1 MTDIILDAS
10 AVLALLNLEPGAD
23 IVQKALSHAKISAVN
38 LAEIVTRFNLA
49 GMPTDEIQE
58 VLSLLSLN
66 IVPFDEKQAFQT
78 GILASQTKQ
87 PGLSLGDR
95 ACLALGIL
103 TNSPVLSAD
112 QAWQKITI
120 PVKVVGLRN
129 ETKG

>member
-23 IVQKALSHAKISAVN
+23 IVQQALSHAKISSVN
-38 LAEIVTRFNLA
+38 LAEIITRLNLA

-66 IVPFDEKQAFQT
+66 IVPFDEQQALQA
-78 GILASQTKQ
+78 GILASQTKTL
-87 PGLSLGDR
+87 GLSLGDR

-103 TNSPVLSAD
+103 SDAPVLSAD
-112 QAWQKITI
+112 QAWQKITL
-120 PVKVVGLRN
+120 PVKVIGLRN
-129 ETKG
+129 